1 MQLFEVLVVFLYKYS
16 YYRKLPFREYAL
28 PLKRERWHAKRAGEG
43 ATCRG
48 GFANA
53 RRDAH
58 INVSVIKKAGIKCS
72 LLKFLV
78 VSRSAFYCGA
88 NVPDETGKMSR
99 SDKRGAT
106 CQGTSPKAQNDC
118 TYVPVLQ
125 SSGLPRSLRSLAM
138 TE

>member
-1 MQLFEVLVVFLYKYS
+1 MQLFEILVVFLYKYS
-16 YYRKLPFREYAL
+16 YYRKPPFREYAL

-58 INVSVIKKAGIKCS
+58 INVSGIKKAGIKCS

-99 SDKRGAT
+99 RDKRGAT
-106 CQGTSPKAQNDC
+106 LPKVAAVA
-118 TYVPVLQ
+118 T
-125 SSGLPRSLRSLAM
+125 LPRNDRVNYLL
-138 TE
+138 

>member
-1 MQLFEVLVVFLYKYS
+1 MIKAGTQENSCVPAFCFLYKL
-16 YYRKLPFREYAL
+16 RKIPPFREYAL

-58 INVSVIKKAGIKCS
+58 INVSGIKKAGIKCS

-88 NVPDETGKMSR
+88 NVPDETEKMSR
-99 SDKRGAT
+99 SDKRGRP
-106 CQGTSPKAQNDC
+106 CPR
-118 TYVPVLQ
+118 
-125 SSGLPRSLRSLAM
+125 LPRSLRSLAM

>member
-78 VSRSAFYCGA
+78 VSRSAFYCWA

-106 CQGTSPKAQNDC
+106 
-118 TYVPVLQ
+118 
-125 SSGLPRSLRSLAM
+125 LPREFAKGS
-138 TE
+138 E

>member
-1 MQLFEVLVVFLYKYS
+1 MQLFEILVVFLYKYS

-72 LLKFLV
+72 LLKFLI
-78 VSRSAFYCGA
+78 VSRSAFYCGNCRGCHA
-88 NVPDETGKMSR
+88 LPSMTDFILSWRRLIIFCRRDCRRLRCKVRYSLYRVP
-99 SDKRGAT
+99 
-106 CQGTSPKAQNDC
+106 
-118 TYVPVLQ
+118 
-125 SSGLPRSLRSLAM
+125 
-138 TE
+138 